1 MKLNFDLNFFL
12 VISLVIFAVVSRLIP
27 HPPNFTPVGGIAIFA
42 ASRFYNK
49 KLALLIPIIT
59 LFISDIFLGF
69 SFITFFVYLSFLLIS
84 MLAIN
89 SKIQIIK
96 KVFIASIIFFLV
108 TNFGV
113 WLIGYPK
120 TIEGFVNCFILAIPF
135 YFYTLLGD
143 LFYTYFLIYSHKFIL
158 SNFVLESK

>member
-1 MKLNFDLNFFL
+1 MKFNFDLNFFL
-12 VISLVIFAVVSRLIP
+12 VIALLIFAVISRLIP

-42 ASRFYNK
+42 ATKFYNK
-49 KLALLIPIIT
+49 NFAILIPLII
-59 LFISDIFLGF
+59 LFLSDIFLGL
-69 SFITFFVYLSFLLIS
+69 SLINLFVYLSFILIS
-84 MLAIN
+84 KFVIT

-96 KVFIASIIFFLV
+96 KIFIASIIFFFV

-120 TIEGFVNCFILAIPF
+120 TLEGFINCFILAIPF

-143 LFYTYFLIYSHKFIL
+143 LFYTYFLIYTHKFIANNL
-158 SNFVLESK
+158 VFDSK

>member
-1 MKLNFDLNFFL
+1 VKLNFDLNFFL

-158 SNFVLESK
+158 NNFALNSK

>member
-1 MKLNFDLNFFL
+1 VKFDFDLNFFL
-12 VISLVIFAVVSRLIP
+12 VMALVIFAVISRLIP

-42 ASRFYNK
+42 ATKFYNK
-49 KLALLIPIIT
+49 NFAILIPLII
-59 LFISDIFLGF
+59 LFLSDIFLGL
-69 SFITFFVYLSFLLIS
+69 SLINLFVYLSFILIS
-84 MLAIN
+84 KFVIT

-96 KVFIASIIFFLV
+96 KIFIASIIFFFV

-120 TIEGFVNCFILAIPF
+120 TLEGFINCFILAIPF

-143 LFYTYFLIYSHKFIL
+143 LFYTYFLIYTHKFIANNL
-158 SNFVLESK
+158 VFDSK

>member
-1 MKLNFDLNFFL
+1 ML
-12 VISLVIFAVVSRLIP
+12 IFAVISRLIP

-42 ASRFYNK
+42 ATKFYNK
-49 KLALLIPIIT
+49 NFAILIPLII
-59 LFISDIFLGF
+59 LFLSDIFLGL
-69 SFITFFVYLSFLLIS
+69 SLINLFVYLSFILIS
-84 MLAIN
+84 KFVIT

-96 KVFIASIIFFLV
+96 KIFIASIIFFFV

-120 TIEGFVNCFILAIPF
+120 TLEGFINCFILAIPF

-143 LFYTYFLIYSHKFIL
+143 LFYTYFLIYTHKFIANNL
-158 SNFVLESK
+158 VFDSK

>member
-158 SNFVLESK
+158 NNFALNSK

>member
-1 MKLNFDLNFFL
+1 MA
-12 VISLVIFAVVSRLIP
+12 LVIFAVISRLIP

-42 ASRFYNK
+42 ATKFYNK
-49 KLALLIPIIT
+49 NFAILIPLII
-59 LFISDIFLGF
+59 LFLSDIFLGL
-69 SFITFFVYLSFLLIS
+69 SLINLFVYLSFILIS
-84 MLAIN
+84 KFVIT

-96 KVFIASIIFFLV
+96 KIFIASIIFFFV

-120 TIEGFVNCFILAIPF
+120 TLEGFINCFILAIPF

-143 LFYTYFLIYSHKFIL
+143 LFYTYFLIYTHKFIANNL
-158 SNFVLESK
+158 VFDSK

>member
-1 MKLNFDLNFFL
+1 VKFNFDLNFFL
-12 VISLVIFAVVSRLIP
+12 VIALLIFAVISRLIP

-42 ASRFYNK
+42 ATKFYNK
-49 KLALLIPIIT
+49 NFAILIPLII
-59 LFISDIFLGF
+59 LFLSDIFLGL
-69 SFITFFVYLSFLLIS
+69 SLINLFVYLSFILIS
-84 MLAIN
+84 KFVIT

-96 KVFIASIIFFLV
+96 KIFIASIIFFFV

-120 TIEGFVNCFILAIPF
+120 TLEGFINCFILAIPF

-143 LFYTYFLIYSHKFIL
+143 LFYTYFLIYTHKFIANNL
-158 SNFVLESK
+158 VFDSK